1 MPRMD
6 TLETLRDAGTE
17 DIGAEA
23 AIRAV
28 WPRRTWVFSSIAP
41 ESVEALKT
49 ALSISRPLA
58 SALVARGYD
67 TAESAAAMLAPK
79 LSRLV
84 APERFPGLTRAVER
98 IRAAVRTGEP
108 ILVFGDFDCDGLTAT
123 TVLVTALEAIG
134 AHVAAFI
141 PDRRTEGYGFT
152 EAAIE
157 RALREHPATRLVV
170 TVDCGIT
177 QEAGCALCRA
187 RGIDVILTDHHT
199 PSEKIPSVHAIVH
212 PQRTGV
218 PTEARALA
226 GVGVAF
232 KLAHALSR
240 GAGGERLFRPEE
252 LLPFVALGTVADIV
266 PLTGENRILVAAGL
280 ALLNRGCAPGL
291 QALRAASRIRGPV
304 RSSDLGFR
312 LGPRINAAGRIGDPL
327 DALRLLR
334 AKSEREA
341 APFAQKLDALNAD
354 RQSLERAAADEAMA
368 DLALSLTPASRS
380 AVVTSETW
388 NPGVLGLVAGRM
400 SQRLGL
406 PSIAFLV
413 DRESGTMRGSARCPE
428 REGLDLMALLGA
440 CAGEIRQYGGHV
452 AAAGLTVA
460 LDRADAFRA
469 AFEAACAAALPDGP
483 ARPPLAIDAWVDPA
497 VVTLDFHNALSALEP
512 TGAANPAPHWAIHA
526 AELTCEPIA
535 FGREGQHRRL
545 LFRREG
551 DAPLE
556 AVFFN
561 AGDLPMPWKAGDRL
575 DIAFGTDISDFA
587 GGSLSILVE
596 DIRPA

>member
-1 MPRMD
+1 MSSPS
-6 TLETLRDAGTE
+6 
-17 DIGAEA
+17 
-23 AIRAV
+23 V
-28 WPRRTWVFSSIAP
+28 WPRREWRFPNADPAAVDRLAR
-41 ESVEALKT
+41 E
-49 ALSISRPLA
+49 LSLPRMLA
-58 SALVARGYD
+58 QALVARGHD
-67 TAESAAAMLAPK
+67 TPDAAATMLAPK

-84 APERFPGLTRAVER
+84 PPERFPGLPRAVER
-98 IRAAVRTGEP
+98 LRAAARAGEP
-108 ILVFGDFDCDGLTAT
+108 VLIFGDFDCDGLTAT

-134 AHVAAFI
+134 ARVDAFI
-141 PDRRTEGYGFT
+141 PDRRTEGYGFS
-152 EAAIE
+152 EAAVG
-157 RALREHPATRLVV
+157 RALREHPDTRLVV

-187 RGIDVILTDHHT
+187 NGIDVILTDHHT
-199 PSEKIPSVHAIVH
+199 PSATIPSVYAIVH

-218 PTEARALA
+218 PAEARDLA

-240 GAGGERLFRPEE
+240 GEGGARLFRPEE

-280 ALLNRGCAPGL
+280 SLLNRGGIAPGL
-291 QALRAASRIRGPV
+291 QALRAVSRIRGPV
-304 RSSDLGFR
+304 TASDLGFR

-334 AKSEREA
+334 ARSEREA
-341 APFAQKLDALNAD
+341 APYAQALDTLNME
-354 RQSLERAAADEAMA
+354 RQDLERAATDEAMS
-368 DLALSLTPASRS
+368 DLAWSLSPDSRS
-380 AVVTSETW
+380 AVITSETW
-388 NPGVLGLVAGRM
+388 NPGVLGLVAGRV

-413 DRESGTMRGSARCPE
+413 DRAAGTMRGSARCPE

-440 CAGEIRQYGGHV
+440 CAGDILQYGGHV

-469 AFEAACAAALPDGP
+469 AFESACAAALPDGP
-483 ARPPLAIDAWVDPA
+483 VRPPLSIDAWIEPEA
-497 VVTLDFHNALSALEP
+497 LSLDFHDALAALEP
-512 TGAANPAPHWAIHA
+512 TGAANPAPHWALRA
-526 AELTCEPIA
+526 AELTCEPIS

-545 LFRREG
+545 LFRRPG
-551 DAPLE
+551 DTPLE

-561 AGDLPMPWKAGDRL
+561 AGELPMPWKAGDRL
-575 DIAFGTDISDFA
+575 DVAFRTDASDFG
-587 GGSLSILVE
+587 GGSLAILIE
-596 DIRPA
+596 DIRTP